1 VKFGLQK
8 KVIFPLPLLLLLAP
22 GIRDG
27 SRIRTLIGTVP
38 VYVPRQALVAEPPV
52 LLAPVDGLL
61 SRLDPRHGQAA
72 VGLQPR
78 QNLHIIPLNECYA
91 RQEGQEEEMA
101 QQEEDGART
110 DDANKRGRIA
120 RTGRG
125 RRKRT
130 GRLRRKRTARGRM
143 TRSKRRK
150 GDEVGT
156 RE

>member
-1 VKFGLQK
+1 
-8 KVIFPLPLLLLLAP
+8 
-22 GIRDG
+22 
-27 SRIRTLIGTVP
+27 
-38 VYVPRQALVAEPPV
+38 
-52 LLAPVDGLL
+52 
-61 SRLDPRHGQAA
+61 
-72 VGLQPR
+72 
-78 QNLHIIPLNECYA
+78 
-91 RQEGQEEEMA
+91 MA